1 VTRTRLYGLL
11 LVVGVSLLVTTT
23 AGSASRVTRLGT
35 SSFYTGY
42 GFDACGAPS
51 LEAMEAWLASPYRAI
66 GIYLGG
72 SNRAC
77 PDGNLTPAWVNS
89 VRAGGWN
96 LLPLW
101 VGPQAPC
108 VAQPR
113 LQLITSG
120 GTQGK
125 AAADSAAA
133 RAAYFGIGAGYPIY
147 YDMEGYATN
156 NPSCTLTVQRFVA
169 AWVDELHAKGYAAGV
184 YGSASST
191 IRDLV
196 AMLENGSASVPDN
209 VWIARWNG
217 VEDVF
222 GEPVAADEY
231 WGEHQRIHQYK
242 GGHKETWGGV
252 TINVDSNYVDGA
264 VVEAA
269 AALPTEP
276 PAGTVAS
283 SDGLA
288 SVTWWASSFDTL
300 TTTVTL
306 TPSVPATPV
315 PGYAPGGYVLQLGV
329 TDTATAA
336 PVTRFGTLV
345 SIHVNAPEAGVVAA
359 FSSDGLTW
367 TPIKRL
373 SSAALSAGQTS
384 GYQLMPDGS
393 LEIYT
398 LVPGW
403 FGLFH
408 DITPPTTP
416 SGLSGQYKKGKLL
429 LSWQSAT
436 DESGAIAG
444 YQVTLNRAPIQ
455 TVAGTSTKTSV
466 TRFKKKGWSAY
477 RVIAVDGSGNQSAPS
492 ESVSVVKVARP
503 RHLPRAIPAWTWRLY
518 KWQTH
523 GKKGA
528 RPKTPH
534 KLPSWYWPWAN
545 WQTSPYRL
553 G

>member
-1 VTRTRLYGLL
+1 MTRTRLYGLL

-416 SGLSGQYKKGKLL
+416 NGLSGQYKKGKLL